1 MGFLCHY
8 ISFFILKF
16 IYFEKMGGG
25 STLENLKRTPLYSIY
40 SEYGGKIVDFAG
52 WEMPIQFEGI
62 IVEHEAVRNAAGLFD
77 VSHMGEVIV
86 KGPGAFEFVQNLVT
100 NDIAVLQ
107 ENQILYTFMC
117 YTNGGVVDDLLV
129 YKYSDEHFYLVI
141 NAGNIDKDFQWMLD
155 NKGSFAVELTNISE
169 QVGELAIQ
177 GPKAQMILQ
186 KITDMDLEEIKFFY
200 FKDEVLVDGVK
211 CLISRTG
218 YTGEDGF
225 EIYAAAAEIEKVWR
239 KLLIV
244 GAEDGLKPAALG
256 CRDTLRFEA
265 TLPLYGNEL
274 SQDITPLEAG
284 FGYFVKLAKDNFI
297 GKEALVKQKEEGLKR
312 KLVGFEMKDRGI
324 PRHGY
329 EIYALGEKIG
339 DVTTGYLSPTLKK
352 NIGLALIDA
361 KYSELGTEIQIMV
374 RNKPLKAEVVSKKF
388 YKKNYN
394 K

>member
-1 MGFLCHY
+1 M
-8 ISFFILKF
+8 
-16 IYFEKMGGG
+16 
-25 STLENLKRTPLYSIY
+25 LENLKRTPLYDIY
-40 SEYGGKIVDFAG
+40 KEYGGKIVDFAG

-62 IVEHEAVRNAAGLFD
+62 IIEHEAVRNAAGLFD
-77 VSHMGEVIV
+77 VSHMGEVEV
-86 KGPGAFEFVQNLVT
+86 KGTDALEFVQNLVT
-100 NDIAVLQ
+100 NDVQVLKN
-107 ENQILYTFMC
+107 NQILYTFMC

-129 YKYSDEHFYLVI
+129 YKFSNEHYYLVI
-141 NAGNIDKDFQWMLD
+141 NAGNIEKDFQWMLD
-155 NKGSFAVELTNISE
+155 NKGLYNVELTNTSAE
-169 QVGELAIQ
+169 VAELAIQ
-177 GPKAQMILQ
+177 GPKAQIILQ
-186 KITDMDLEEIKFFY
+186 KLTDMDLNEIKFFY
-200 FKDEVLVDGVK
+200 FKEDVLVDGVK

-225 EIYAAAAEIEKVWR
+225 EIYASTGEIEQLWR

-244 GAEDGLKPAALG
+244 GEEDGLKPAALG

-265 TLPLYGNEL
+265 SLPLYGNEL
-274 SQDITPLEAG
+274 SKDITPLEAG
-284 FGYFVKLAKDNFI
+284 FGYFVKIAKNNFI

-329 EIYALGEKIG
+329 EVNVRGEKIG

-352 NIGLALIDA
+352 NIGFALIDA
-361 KYSELGTEIQIMV
+361 KYSELGTEIEVVI
-374 RNKPLKAEVVSKKF
+374 RNKSLKAEVVSKKF

>member
-1 MGFLCHY
+1 M
-8 ISFFILKF
+8 
-16 IYFEKMGGG
+16 
-25 STLENLKRTPLYSIY
+25 LENLKRTPLYDIY
-40 SEYGGKIVDFAG
+40 KEYGGKIVDFAG

-62 IVEHEAVRNAAGLFD
+62 IFEHEAVRNNAGLFD
-77 VSHMGEVIV
+77 VSHMGEVEV
-86 KGPGAFEFVQNLVT
+86 KGKGAFEFVQNLVT
-100 NDIAVLQ
+100 NDVAVL
-107 ENQILYTFMC
+107 ENNQILYTFMC

-129 YKYSDEHFYLVI
+129 YKFSNEHYYLVI
-141 NAGNIDKDFQWMLD
+141 NAGNIEKDFQWMLD
-155 NKGSFAVELTNISE
+155 NKGLYNVELTNTSAE
-169 QVGELAIQ
+169 VAELAIQ

-186 KITDMDLEEIKFFY
+186 KLTNMDLSEIKFFY
-200 FKDEVLVDGVK
+200 FKEDVLVDGVK

-225 EIYAAAAEIEKVWR
+225 EIYASTGEIEQLWR

-265 TLPLYGNEL
+265 SLPLYGNEL

-284 FGYFVKLAKDNFI
+284 FGYFVKLAKNNFI

-329 EIYALGEKIG
+329 EVYVQGEKIG

-352 NIGLALIDA
+352 NIGFALIDA
-361 KYSELGTEIQIMV
+361 KYSELGTEIEIV
-374 RNKPLKAEVVSKKF
+374 IRNKSLKAEVVSKKF